1 MRRSLVV
8 VLAALV
14 ALAAALVATAPATL
28 AGATLE
34 RVSNGTLA
42 LANAEG
48 TVWRGQATLTAARAL
63 RLPVAWSIQPWPL
76 LRGEL
81 RVDVVAPA
89 GTSRAPRAVIV
100 ASHGA
105 AALRELDMTIPA
117 EIVPALAPRSGI
129 RVTGDARIVASS
141 LEWTPTTL
149 TGGARIDWQDA
160 QFAIAVDP
168 AIRLGTV
175 SAVLTAAGDRLTG
188 PVTNTG
194 GAFDV
199 RGTLSLAASGA
210 PNVAISL
217 TPRGGDPA
225 QARSLTVA
233 TGPGGN
239 WTVDY
244 RAGSP

>member
-1 MRRSLVV
+1 MRRSLV

-14 ALAAALVATAPATL
+14 ALVAAIVATAPATL
-28 AGATLE
+28 AGAALE

-42 LANAEG
+42 LANADG

-63 RLPVAWSIQPWPL
+63 KLPVVWSIVPWPL

-89 GTSRAPRAVIV
+89 ETSRAPRAVIV
-100 ASHGA
+100 ASRGA
-105 AALRELDMTIPA
+105 VALRELDMTIPA
-117 EIVPALAPRSGI
+117 DIVPALVPRSGI
-129 RVTGDARIVASS
+129 RTAGDVHVAATS
-141 LEWTPTTL
+141 LEWTPTTFA
-149 TGGARIDWQDA
+149 GGARIDWQDA

-210 PNVAISL
+210 PNVAVSL

-239 WTVDY
+239 WNVDY